1 MLRPVLDPPGASQ
14 DPTERR
20 RARLLAAFLL
30 ILILVFG
37 AVDVTGLLMVPGYAP
52 PWYGYLFLAAAWLLN
67 RFGRYTAA
75 AAVTLTMFP
84 AVILS
89 VIASGGSP
97 RDLGSLVYLV
107 PGVLLA
113 SILHSARGTAL
124 FSAASVATI
133 LLALQLVPAA
143 SLRGVTTPLA
153 LVIITAG
160 LAVVSILHRDRLER
174 DRQAELRDSE
184 ERLRLALEA
193 AHVATWDWDV
203 RTGAVRWSE
212 GAEQV
217 FGVPAGGAPGT
228 AEAYLALVHE
238 EDRPIARQAVQSALE
253 SGSRR
258 YTVRHRVADREGAVR
273 WLEAYGRVI
282 RDARGRAVRT
292 RGAILDVTDRQR
304 TESQREELIRELEAK
319 NTELEQFTYTVSHDL
334 KSPLVTIK
342 GFLGLIAKDVEEG
355 RTERLREDVARM
367 TSAADSMQ
375 HLLHELLRLSRIGRI
390 VNPSER
396 VPFGEVVREA
406 AGLVRARLEERR
418 VRLDD
423 RRRPAGGLRRSAA
436 AGRGGPEP
444 PRERRQ
450 VRGRPALARRPG
462 GGTPGRERVP
472 ARAVRRGQRD
482 RDRPPLPREGLRP
495 LREAR
500 PARRG
505 ERGGAGPRPPDR
517 RGPRRAHLDRV
528 GRPRPRHDRLPHVAS
543 SATRLD
549 RPGGRPERSRSMRIL
564 RKILPRGRVLDGDEV
579 EGYARKL
586 LGARSRTSR
595 GQRGQVLNCDVTI
608 QDLTPF
614 RCG

>member
-1 MLRPVLDPPGASQ
+1 M
-14 DPTERR
+14 
-20 RARLLAAFLL
+20 
-30 ILILVFG
+30 
-37 AVDVTGLLMVPGYAP
+37 
-52 PWYGYLFLAAAWLLN
+52 
-67 RFGRYTAA
+67 
-75 AAVTLTMFP
+75 
-84 AVILS
+84 
-89 VIASGGSP
+89 
-97 RDLGSLVYLV
+97 
-107 PGVLLA
+107 
-113 SILHSARGTAL
+113 
-124 FSAASVATI
+124 
-133 LLALQLVPAA
+133 LVPAA

-238 EDRPIARQAVQSALE
+238 EDREVARQAVQSALE

-282 RDARGRAVRT
+282 RDGRGRAVRT

-304 TESQREELIRELEAK
+304 TEGQREELIRELEAK
-319 NTELEQFTYTVSHDL
+319 NAELEQFTYTVSHDL

-342 GFLGLIAKDVEEG
+342 GFLGLIAKDVDEG

-367 TSAADSMQ
+367 TSAADGMQ

-406 AGLVRARLEERR
+406 AALVRARLEERR
-418 VRLDD
+418 VRLDIDDDLPVVYGD
-423 RRRPAGGLRRSAA
+423 RAE

-462 GGTPGRERVP
+462 GGAPGRERSP
-472 ARAVRRGQRD
+472 AVLFVEDNGIGIDPRFHEKVFGLFEKLDPRAEGSGVGLALVRRIVEVHGGRAWIESAG
-482 RDRPPLPREGLRP
+482 RGHGTTVCFTLPLP
-495 LREAR
+495 
-500 PARRG
+500 
-505 ERGGAGPRPPDR
+505 PP
-517 RGPRRAHLDRV
+517 G
-528 GRPRPRHDRLPHVAS
+528 
-543 SATRLD
+543 
-549 RPGGRPERSRSMRIL
+549 
-564 RKILPRGRVLDGDEV
+564 
-579 EGYARKL
+579 
-586 LGARSRTSR
+586 
-595 GQRGQVLNCDVTI
+595 
-608 QDLTPF
+608 
-614 RCG
+614 

>member
-1 MLRPVLDPPGASQ
+1 VGDPETPEEAPQTLPRMLRPVLDPPVPSL
-14 DPTERR
+14 DPAERR
-20 RARLLAAFLL
+20 RARLLATFLL
-30 ILILVFG
+30 ILVLVFG
-37 AVDVTGLLMVPGYAP
+37 VVDVTGLLMVPGYAP
-52 PWYGYLFLAAAWLLN
+52 PWYGYLFLVAAWLLN
-67 RFGRYTAA
+67 RIGRYTAA

-133 LLALQLVPAA
+133 LLALRLVPAA

-212 GAEQV
+212 GAERV
-217 FGVPAGGAPGT
+217 FGGSAGGAPGT
-228 AEAYLALVHE
+228 AEAYLARVHE
-238 EDRPIARQAVQSALE
+238 EDRPTVQQALQSALE
-253 SGSRR
+253 SGSHR
-258 YTVRHRVADREGAVR
+258 YTLRHRVAEREGAVR
-273 WLEAYGRVI
+273 WIEAYGRVV

-319 NTELEQFTYTVSHDL
+319 NAELEQFTYTVSHDL

-342 GFLGLIAKDVEEG
+342 GFLGLIDKDVAEG

-396 VPFGEVVREA
+396 VPFGDVAREA
-406 AGLVRARLEERR
+406 AALVRARLEERR
-418 VRLDD
+418 VRLDIDDDLPVVYGD
-423 RRRPAGGLRRSAA
+423 RLRLVEVAQNLLENAAKFVGGQPSPVVRVGVRPGESGSSPVLFVEDNGIGIDSRFHEKVFGLFEKLDPRAEGSGVGLALVRRIVEVHGGHVWIES
-436 AGRGGPEP
+436 AGRGH
-444 PRERRQ
+444 
-450 VRGRPALARRPG
+450 
-462 GGTPGRERVP
+462 GTTVCFTL
-472 ARAVRRGQRD
+472 
-482 RDRPPLPREGLRP
+482 PLP
-495 LREAR
+495 
-500 PARRG
+500 
-505 ERGGAGPRPPDR
+505 PP
-517 RGPRRAHLDRV
+517 G
-528 GRPRPRHDRLPHVAS
+528 
-543 SATRLD
+543 
-549 RPGGRPERSRSMRIL
+549 
-564 RKILPRGRVLDGDEV
+564 
-579 EGYARKL
+579 
-586 LGARSRTSR
+586 
-595 GQRGQVLNCDVTI
+595 
-608 QDLTPF
+608 
-614 RCG
+614 

>member
-1 MLRPVLDPPGASQ
+1 MDDPETSEEAPQTLPRMLRPVLDPPVPSL

-52 PWYGYLFLAAAWLLN
+52 PWYGYLFLVAAWLLN

-84 AVILS
+84 VVILS
-89 VIASGGSP
+89 VIASGGS
-97 RDLGSLVYLV
+97 LGNLVYLV
-107 PGVLLA
+107 PGVLVA

-153 LVIITAG
+153 LVIIAAG

-193 AHVATWDWDV
+193 AHMATWDWDV

-212 GAEQV
+212 GADQV

-228 AEAYLALVHE
+228 AEAYLAQVYE
-238 EDRPIARQAVQSALE
+238 EDRAVAEEAVRSALE

-282 RDARGRAVRT
+282 RDGRGRAVRT

-319 NTELEQFTYTVSHDL
+319 NAELEQFTYTVSHDL

-342 GFLGLIAKDVEEG
+342 GFLGLIAKDVEDG

-367 TSAADSMQ
+367 ASAADSMQ

-406 AGLVRARLEERR
+406 AGLVRGRLEERR
-418 VRLDD
+418 VRLHIDD
-423 RRRPAGGLRRSAA
+423 DLPVVCGDRLRLVEVAQNLLENAAKFVGDQPSPVVRVGVRAGESGSAPVLFVEDNGIGIDPRFHEKVFGLFEKLDPRAEGSGVGLALVRRIVEVHGGRAWIES
-436 AGRGGPEP
+436 AGRGH
-444 PRERRQ
+444 
-450 VRGRPALARRPG
+450 
-462 GGTPGRERVP
+462 GTTVCLTL
-472 ARAVRRGQRD
+472 
-482 RDRPPLPREGLRP
+482 PLP
-495 LREAR
+495 
-500 PARRG
+500 
-505 ERGGAGPRPPDR
+505 PP
-517 RGPRRAHLDRV
+517 G
-528 GRPRPRHDRLPHVAS
+528 
-543 SATRLD
+543 
-549 RPGGRPERSRSMRIL
+549 
-564 RKILPRGRVLDGDEV
+564 
-579 EGYARKL
+579 
-586 LGARSRTSR
+586 
-595 GQRGQVLNCDVTI
+595 
-608 QDLTPF
+608 
-614 RCG
+614 